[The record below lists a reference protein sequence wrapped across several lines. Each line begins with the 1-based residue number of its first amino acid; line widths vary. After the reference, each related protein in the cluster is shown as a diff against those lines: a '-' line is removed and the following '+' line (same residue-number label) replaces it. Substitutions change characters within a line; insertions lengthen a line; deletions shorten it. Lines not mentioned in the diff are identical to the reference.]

1 MGSRSLIR
9 DAVGVSSTSAY
20 PLFKRGVEKDRFEK
34 ALIWLKVDIE
44 QLLSTRGV
52 VYDIS
57 QSMLY
62 NLAQLFESE
71 KCPKLAF

>member
-9 DAVGVSSTSAY
+9 DAIGNVAGSAF
-20 PLFKRGVEKDRFEK
+20 PLFKKGVEKERFEK
-34 ALIWLKVDIE
+34 AINWLKLDIE
-44 QLLSTRGV
+44 QLLSSRGV
-52 VYDIS
+52 VYDGG

-62 NLAQLFESE
+62 NLSLLFDSE